1 MDGPSKTQGSKQ
13 KLLPDACILTNPEA
27 DTFFVFAK

>member
-1 MDGPSKTQGSKQ
+1 MGDSSKTQGSKK

-27 DTFFVFAK
+27 DTFFVFAE

>member
-1 MDGPSKTQGSKQ
+1 MDGPSKRQGSKQ

-27 DTFFVFAK
+27 DTFFVFAE